1 MGTVVMLAVVVI
13 LVVVAVIVVVV
24 AFWAVKLVCIFLKN
38 IVVWFLCFPMSALVV
53 WAVEVSV
60 VAVAT
65 GFSGFA
71 RGEVSIEVLFVGFVR
86 GEETFEVLFVSFVR
100 GAESIEVL
108 FSGFA
113 RGEESIEVPFIGL
126 VHGAEALILGPFGHG
141 YPSRSRSRFRLVGNS
156 ISIVNERIHVSR
168 AVDGRL
174 AFSMEAHSV
183 FLCELP
189 F

>member
-53 WAVEVSV
+53 WAVEVSA

-86 GEETFEVLFVSFVR
+86 DQESFQVLFISFVR
-100 GAESIEVL
+100 GAESTEVL
-108 FSGFA
+108 FGGFA
-113 RGEESIEVPFIGL
+113 RGDGLLTEESMVRSAI
-126 VHGAEALILGPFGHG
+126 AASA
-141 YPSRSRSRFRLVGNS
+141 PSLPARPRPWSSSRPS
-156 ISIVNERIHVSR
+156 
-168 AVDGRL
+168 
-174 AFSMEAHSV
+174 
-183 FLCELP
+183 
-189 F
+189 